1 MKKIEVYRGHWSNIV
16 KKIISNLYLICIA
29 PFALIINDNKG
40 FNFIICI
47 LSIGFFIVLYSIL
60 LWRSKYFYIE
70 DNMFVY
76 VKGMIEKTK
85 EQIPLKQITTVD
97 LKTTILDRILGSVT
111 LKLNSGNATLNE
123 AEFELVVKKEYALL
137 IQKAVSGQD
146 VENEENYN
154 NIRELQVE
162 YKDIVIY
169 ALTKNKFGW
178 IMILFVIGDKFS
190 RLFDDFIVNN
200 VETYFWSLKDYLLY
214 GGMFDLILKL
224 ILALA
229 FVYIFSTAIS
239 IGIEILKYGN
249 FKITR
254 SENLFNIRYG
264 IIDLKEYSISLEK
277 IQGLKL
283 KQNLL
288 QQLLNV
294 YRIEGIVIGDNEI
307 NSLLFPSLRG
317 SDKDK
322 FIDEFLPEYNIT
334 KEIDKA
340 PRKSIFR
347 FIFKRFI
354 VSIVVSL
361 ILILLTK
368 QFLPKLY
375 MISCFKVLLLLILG
389 FSQIILGYINYLNN
403 GIAIEE
409 NNILLTNGARTK
421 NTYIIRKFKVQ
432 SLQVKQSIFQKY
444 RDICTYKI
452 DIATSSFGETIEI
465 KNMDINK
472 YENIL

>member
-224 ILALA
+224 ILA

-254 SENLFNIRYG
+254 NENLFNIRYG
-264 IIDLKEYSISLEK
+264 LIDLKEYSISLEK

-340 PRKSIFR
+340 PKKSIFR
-347 FIFKRFI
+347 FIFKRCI

-361 ILILLTK
+361 ILILLIK